1 MAIADKDRAE
11 FVNQVGYEAFQH
23 IVKRM
28 EELGPMPFNEMF
40 PLVADAST
48 VCLANVLGP
57 AIEAAPDRIAVADG
71 MMQASWRQLKTLLG
85 PLVEQQ
91 AQGRSN

>member
-1 MAIADKDRAE
+1 MAIAEQDRAE

-40 PLVADAST
+40 PLVANAAT
-48 VCLANVLGP
+48 VCIANVLGP
-57 AIEAAPDRIAVADG
+57 AIEASPDRIATADG
-71 MMQASWRQLKTLLG
+71 MMQASWQQLKTLLG

-91 AQGRSN
+91 PDAGA